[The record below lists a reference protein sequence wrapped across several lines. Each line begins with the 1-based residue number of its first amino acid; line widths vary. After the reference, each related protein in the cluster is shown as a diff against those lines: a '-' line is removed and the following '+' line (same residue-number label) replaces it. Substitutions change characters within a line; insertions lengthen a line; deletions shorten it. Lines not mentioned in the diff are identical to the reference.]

1 MADKPAV
8 KKRTRHGGRKP
19 ILDPET
25 VAAALVTYSGNLS
38 AVAKQFGVHR
48 SSVQELVGKRPA
60 LLKILA
66 DCREGMKDN
75 VESRFYADC
84 LKDDPAYQT
93 SRIFFLKTQCRD
105 RGYVERVGLD
115 LDAGGMGGDVRK
127 RLAEV
132 DGGRPGQPGEA
143 RGADPQNVA
152 DAPAPAGD

>member
-1 MADKPAV
+1 MAEKLPP
-8 KKRTRHGGRKP
+8 KKRPGRNPK
-19 ILDPET
+19 LDAEL
-25 VAAALVTYSGNLS
+25 VAAALVELAGNIS
-38 AVAKQFGVHR
+38 AVAKRFRVDR
-48 SSVQELVGKRPA
+48 SAVRQLIDKRPS
-60 LLKILA
+60 LGRILA

-84 LKDDPAYQT
+84 LKDNPAYQT

-115 LDAGGMGGDVRK
+115 VDAGGMGADVRK

-132 DGGRPGQPGEA
+132 DGGGPGQPGET
-143 RGADPQNVA
+143 RGDDAPPLA